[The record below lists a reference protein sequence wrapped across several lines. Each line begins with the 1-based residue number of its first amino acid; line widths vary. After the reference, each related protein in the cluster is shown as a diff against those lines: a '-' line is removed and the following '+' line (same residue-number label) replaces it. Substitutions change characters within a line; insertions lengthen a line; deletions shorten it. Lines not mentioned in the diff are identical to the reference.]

1 VEAVGCPA
9 LDAWHNKTWS
19 RNPKPVVAIS
29 THWDCKVLPETRSS
43 WPWLRQALPQLAQDS
58 RWTLIGHHHP
68 HEQATGT
75 LPARLGDYEAAGIE
89 VVSHWEEVLQRA
101 DLYLCDN
108 SSTLFEFAATD
119 RPVVVLQPP
128 WYRRSARHGLRFY
141 DALPG
146 LLANQLGQIPEHIAK
161 SLEDSPECQQVRRQA
176 VHRVYGT
183 FDGKASQRAVIAIHR
198 AVGSKLRNQR
208 V

>member
-1 VEAVGCPA
+1 
-9 LDAWHNKTWS
+9 
-19 RNPKPVVAIS
+19 
-29 THWDCKVLPETRSS
+29 
-43 WPWLRQALPQLAQDS
+43 
-58 RWTLIGHHHP
+58 
-68 HEQATGT
+68 
-75 LPARLGDYEAAGIE
+75 

-141 DALPG
+141 EAVPG
-146 LLANQLGQIPEHIAK
+146 LLADQLTQLPERIAEA
-161 SLEDSPECQQVRRQA
+161 LQDSPECQQARRQA

-183 FDGKASQRAVIAIHR
+183 LDGKATQRAVTAIHR
-198 AVGSKLRNQR
+198 RFASL
-208 V
+208 